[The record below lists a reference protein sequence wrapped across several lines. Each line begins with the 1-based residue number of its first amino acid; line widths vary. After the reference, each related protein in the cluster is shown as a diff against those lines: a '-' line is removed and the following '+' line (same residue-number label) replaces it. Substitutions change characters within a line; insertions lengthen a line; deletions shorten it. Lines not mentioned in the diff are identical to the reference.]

1 MSYEE
6 IFNKVADLLLTQLN
20 VSKDKIKPESRLV
33 EDLGADSANMLIL
46 VCDMEG
52 EFGITVDN
60 EAITTIK
67 TMDDAVKYLQ
77 RELA

>member
-20 VSKDKIKPESRLV
+20 VSKDEIKPESRLV

>member
-6 IFNKVADLLLTQLN
+6 IFNKVEDLLLTQLN
-20 VSKDKIKPESRLV
+20 VSKDEIKPESRLV